1 MDSEWTMARMNTEWL
16 LQIFFFIFIII
27 IIIIRTRTIIQF
39 NFLIIDGLDIFE
51 KWNIS
56 IVL

>member
-1 MDSEWTMARMNTEWL
+1 MNTEWL
-16 LQIFFFIFIII
+16 LQIFFFIFII

-51 KWNIS
+51 K
-56 IVL
+56 